1 MALWYEDEGVMA
13 RLNQCWLQLC
23 EFIFDTFFGVQKN
36 AVATSHGAQG
46 NTIEFT
52 YGLQWRV
59 LQEQQDVQWRK
70 IALVFS
76 HALYFLVFANL
87 WFVKYARNVNLGGK
101 RVWHSKQCCFEVN
114 TRSEYIVAS
123 WFCLSVFIVGANARN
138 ERLKGEEIELQTV
151 DREFW
156 QEHLKRN

>member
-1 MALWYEDEGVMA
+1 LEALVKFPNPKIAETTFREMKEKCLIMGDRPVAVSLASATDQLSKSGRFPGHILLKVKAYEDH
-13 RLNQCWLQLC
+13 
-23 EFIFDTFFGVQKN
+23 KN

-87 WFVKYARNVNLGGK
+87 
-101 RVWHSKQCCFEVN
+101 
-114 TRSEYIVAS
+114 
-123 WFCLSVFIVGANARN
+123 
-138 ERLKGEEIELQTV
+138 
-151 DREFW
+151 
-156 QEHLKRN
+156 